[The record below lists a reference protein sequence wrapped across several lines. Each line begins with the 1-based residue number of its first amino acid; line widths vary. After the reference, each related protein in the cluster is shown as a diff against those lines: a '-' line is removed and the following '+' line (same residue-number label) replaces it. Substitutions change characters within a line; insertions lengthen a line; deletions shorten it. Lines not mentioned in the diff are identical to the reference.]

1 MKTNMKKYIIISTIG
16 IIMFYLIFVFVKLE
30 FNPIMWSEDSRVV
43 FVATLIGLF
52 IITPMIGELLNEI
65 KNK

>member
-1 MKTNMKKYIIISTIG
+1 MKKYIIISTTG
-16 IIMFYLIFVFVKLE
+16 IIVFYLMFAFVKLE

-52 IITPMIGELLNEI
+52 IITPMIAELLNEI

>member
-1 MKTNMKKYIIISTIG
+1 MKKYITISTIG
-16 IIMFYLIFVFVKLE
+16 IIVFYLMFAFVKLE